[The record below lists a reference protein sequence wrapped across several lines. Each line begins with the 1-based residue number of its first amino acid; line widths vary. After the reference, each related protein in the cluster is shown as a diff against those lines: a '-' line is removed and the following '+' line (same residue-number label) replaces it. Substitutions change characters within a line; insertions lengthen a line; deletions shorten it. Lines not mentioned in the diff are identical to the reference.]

1 MVRENFA
8 GHEPSNSDEN
18 MRPSN
23 SDETMGP
30 SNSMMNNEMMNN
42 EIEEF
47 GNMKI
52 DTDKVLKAIFWGAVF
67 YLLSLPNVYKMTS
80 KIVGKKVDSVLVH
93 AVVYAVVYLVVSQFI

>member
-8 GHEPSNSDEN
+8 GHEQ
-18 MRPSN
+18 SN

-30 SNSMMNNEMMNN
+30 SNSMMNNEMNNGMNN